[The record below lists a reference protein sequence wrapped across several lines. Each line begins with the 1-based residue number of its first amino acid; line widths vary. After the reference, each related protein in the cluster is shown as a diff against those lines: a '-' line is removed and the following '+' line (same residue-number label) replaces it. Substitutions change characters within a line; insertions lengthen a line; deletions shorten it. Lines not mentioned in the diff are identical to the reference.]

1 MSYGALDI
9 LYFPVAWFVSACQ
22 TLGLN
27 DGVCIAMLGAVCG
40 YASML
45 VYRFCS
51 PQAKLATLSEEI
63 KKVRA
68 KLIEYDGEFDG
79 MLPLIAKSLRLSLRH
94 LGLSGLTAIL
104 ASLLSVLIA
113 LPLSTLYDFVLPKAG
128 DHIAITVEPKAERH
142 RLRVSPAYGAR
153 ENETGLVVQWPS
165 EINRASLRVDDI
177 EVMALP
183 VAPMSNVLEPR
194 HTFNAFIG
202 NPNGYLPAN
211 VAIARIEFALQPRE
225 IVSFGPP
232 WIRPWWF
239 IFFAVI
245 VLMSFWLKWRWKLH

>member
-9 LYFPVAWFVSACQ
+9 FYFPVAWFAGVCQ

-27 DGVCIAMLGAVCG
+27 DGVCIAILGALCG

-45 VYRFCS
+45 VYRYCS

-63 KKVRA
+63 KTARA
-68 KLIEYDGEFDG
+68 KLIEYDGDFEG
-79 MLPLIAKSLRLSLRH
+79 MFPLIAKSLRLSLRH
-94 LGLSGLTAIL
+94 LGLSGFTAIL

-113 LPLSTLYDFVLPKAG
+113 LPLSTLFDFAAPKAG
-128 DHIAITVEPKAERH
+128 DAIAISVEPQAERH
-142 RLRVSPAYGAR
+142 RLTVSPTDGTR
-153 ENETGLVVQWPS
+153 LNPTGLVVQWPS
-165 EINRASLRVDDI
+165 EINRVAVRVDDI
-177 EVMALP
+177 DVITLP
-183 VAPMSNVLEPR
+183 TAPMSNVLEPR
-194 HTFNAFIG
+194 HTFNALIG

-211 VAIARIEFALQPRE
+211 LAISRLEFALQPRE
-225 IVSFGPP
+225 FISFGPA

-239 IFFAVI
+239 IFFTVI